1 MGSTVKEKNLL
12 QILVLGGKN
21 TIRRKLFPFVK
32 MAEKMKVILAVV
44 FNVLSILF
52 AGIHSGY
59 FISKLRRLMKQL
71 YKKAIGT
78 RSYEYFIS

>member
-12 QILVLGGKN
+12 QMLVLGGKN
-21 TIRRKLFPFVK
+21 TIMKLFPFVK

-59 FISKLRRLMKQL
+59 FISKLRKLMKQL
-71 YKKAIGT
+71 YKKT
-78 RSYEYFIS
+78 IST